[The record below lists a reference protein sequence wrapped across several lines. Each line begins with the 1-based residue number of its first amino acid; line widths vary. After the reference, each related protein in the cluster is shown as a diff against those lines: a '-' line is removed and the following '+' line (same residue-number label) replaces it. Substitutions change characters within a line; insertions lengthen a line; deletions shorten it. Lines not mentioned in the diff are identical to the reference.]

1 MTGFVLRTPLPL
13 LLVSGLTL
21 LPASLLANEPSNPPY
36 KQPEKPVV
44 AASRPASAASV
55 TSPQQPLAWMRQQLD
70 NLPDSLAARQ
80 QRDAQIAAAEATQQ
94 PLYNPQLSGS
104 YEQEGNSE
112 NLQLGVSQ
120 TIDWWDQRGAL
131 SRQAQWQRQQAEQQY
146 QLERQRMLSQALQAL
161 VNWHS
166 SQRRYQLARQQEQQL
181 DQLASLTEQR
191 LNTGDLGQI
200 DVELTR
206 LSLASTLADTA
217 EAIAAYQTAENDVRR
232 WLPDWRPAVFSPD
245 ETFWQTLLRPL
256 TQAQQPATQQQ
267 LQQLPQLQ
275 LAKAR
280 WQQALARADSQQR
293 GNRARPSLGV
303 SAGRNADQEVIGLNL
318 SIPLNLRNN
327 YQASNRAAQ
336 QQALAA
342 ESGYLAQLRQ
352 LDYQLESA
360 RSLAQQ
366 YQQQLQRW
374 QTLMHNSQDNS
385 ATLLQRQWQSGDL
398 STQQYLLA
406 LSQRRDG
413 IEAGLRLQRD
423 TRLALIRWLETS
435 ARLQHLP

>member
-1 MTGFVLRTPLPL
+1 M
-13 LLVSGLTL
+13 
-21 LPASLLANEPSNPPY
+21 
-36 KQPEKPVV
+36 
-44 AASRPASAASV
+44 
-55 TSPQQPLAWMRQQLD
+55 
-70 NLPDSLAARQ
+70 
-80 QRDAQIAAAEATQQ
+80 
-94 PLYNPQLSGS
+94 
-104 YEQEGNSE
+104 
-112 NLQLGVSQ
+112 
-120 TIDWWDQRGAL
+120 
-131 SRQAQWQRQQAEQQY
+131 
-146 QLERQRMLSQALQAL
+146 
-161 VNWHS
+161 
-166 SQRRYQLARQQEQQL
+166 
-181 DQLASLTEQR
+181 
-191 LNTGDLGQI
+191 
-200 DVELTR
+200 
-206 LSLASTLADTA
+206 SLASTLADTA
-217 EAIAAYQTAENDVRR
+217 EAVAAYQTAENDVRR
-232 WLPDWRPAVFSPD
+232 WLPNWRPAVFSPN
-245 ETFWQTLLRPL
+245 EAFWQALIRPL

-275 LAKAR
+275 LAKAD
-280 WQQALARADSQQR
+280 WQQALAQADSQQR

-327 YQASNRAAQ
+327 YRASNRAAQ

-342 ESGYLAQLRQ
+342 ESSYLAQLRQ